1 MGLLAADRTRS
12 AARGWE
18 HRREADEAVE
28 GNLSPDE
35 RALWRRLKGKWKG
48 TPHARLE
55 AFQKYLHDHPDELRA
70 ERSGY
75 GETRAK
81 ALIRER
87 KAQAFVSAPCAPPYR
102 ARVRRAC
109 QGWSPLSSG
118 GAGVDVPC
126 QEPYRFRTKDLC
138 NPKAK
143 WKARAAAPPPE
154 EPRGAFDDLL
164 WR

>member
-1 MGLLAADRTRS
+1 MGILAADRTRS

-81 ALIRER
+81 ALVRER
-87 KAQAFVSAPCAPPYR
+87 KAQAFVSAPCAPPLPREGAPSVPRLVAPFIGRRGRRRPLPR
-102 ARVRRAC
+102 ALPLPHEGPLQPQGEVEGARRGAAPRRA
-109 QGWSPLSSG
+109 QGRL
-118 GAGVDVPC
+118 
-126 QEPYRFRTKDLC
+126 
-138 NPKAK
+138 
-143 WKARAAAPPPE
+143 
-154 EPRGAFDDLL
+154 
-164 WR
+164 